1 MFVGAESSSIDG
13 EGVGMARSAGVV
25 GGGVVSQSSSAIDCG
40 AASRL
45 RMWSCLVSLRPFS
58 EDLDESRLVEISSS

>member
-1 MFVGAESSSIDG
+1 MFVGAESSSLDG

-45 RMWSCLVSLRPFS
+45 RMWSM
-58 EDLDESRLVEISSS
+58 